1 MIRDGMRLASVVW
14 DDQTRYDSVTENE
27 KTCLSFTSRF
37 HEVENSDSE
46 VTPLKHANHNSS
58 T

>member
-1 MIRDGMRLASVVW
+1 MRLASVVW